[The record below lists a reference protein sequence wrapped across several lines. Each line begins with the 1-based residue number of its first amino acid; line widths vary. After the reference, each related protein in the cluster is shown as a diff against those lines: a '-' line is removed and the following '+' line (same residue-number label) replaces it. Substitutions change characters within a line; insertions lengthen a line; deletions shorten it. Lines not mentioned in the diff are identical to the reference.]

1 MVAKDDVTSH
11 PLSRE
16 DTVLLKR
23 NDLWSGVCSGVR
35 LKALPKQRR
44 VFFFFFFFFFFFLL
58 TVLVQ

>member
-23 NDLWSGVCSGVR
+23 NDLWSGAWSGVR
-35 LKALPKQRR
+35 SKALPKQRT
-44 VFFFFFFFFFFFLL
+44 FFFFLVWL